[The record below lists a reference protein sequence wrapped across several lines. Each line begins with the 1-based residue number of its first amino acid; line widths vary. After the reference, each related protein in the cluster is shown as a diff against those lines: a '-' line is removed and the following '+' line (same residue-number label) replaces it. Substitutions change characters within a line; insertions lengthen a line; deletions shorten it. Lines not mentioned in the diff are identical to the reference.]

1 MKKLQ
6 EAITVLDGPVQE
18 RQASAEDHMTKVT
31 EIDLEN
37 ITDEEFLEKAV
48 VLIGEIKKNAN
59 KTLQKDSFIK
69 IFKYAG
75 DFAKMKNKEIKGK
88 L

>member
-1 MKKLQ
+1 
-6 EAITVLDGPVQE
+6 
-18 RQASAEDHMTKVT
+18 MTKIT
-31 EIDLEN
+31 EIDISGD
-37 ITDEEFLEKAV
+37 ITDEEYLSKAV
-48 VLIGEIKKNAN
+48 ELIGDLKKNPN

-75 DFAKMKNKEIKGK
+75 DFAKLKNKLIKGK